1 MRRSEVNQGGT
12 IFNKLV
18 QLLGYADDI
27 DIIGRN
33 IRAIM
38 DAYMKLETEAHQA
51 GLYVNEE
58 KTKFL
63 MKRPSTRTMNL
74 LGTHLEIGDKKLEV
88 VNEQK

>member
-1 MRRSEVNQGGT
+1 MRRSGVNQGGT

-33 IRAIM
+33 IRAIK
-38 DAYMKLETEAHQA
+38 DAYMKLETEANKI

-63 MKRPSTRTMNL
+63 MIRPSSRTERL
-74 LGTHLEIGDKKLEV
+74 IGTHLEIGDKKF
-88 VNEQK
+88 